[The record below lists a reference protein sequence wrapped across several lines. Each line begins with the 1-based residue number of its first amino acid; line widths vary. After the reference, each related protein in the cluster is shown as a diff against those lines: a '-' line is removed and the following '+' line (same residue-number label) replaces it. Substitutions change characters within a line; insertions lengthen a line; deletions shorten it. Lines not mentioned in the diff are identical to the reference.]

1 MSIFMGSLSPLQVAL
16 LIVAA
21 LSIVGV
27 VIAFIRS
34 RMTYSGYSDLVNDVR
49 RLALAMHGEIFRDG
63 ADVVIS
69 GTYER
74 LPAVVR
80 FSNEEN
86 TPGLNIRIQAPATFQ
101 MSVVPAGAQVS
112 EGGRNLVRTADE
124 VFDSR
129 FNTRT
134 DQPTQANMFINK
146 QVTGQLQQLACSR
159 NTYLS
164 VGNGAIELSELVI
177 PEPGPGEHAIE
188 HLKSMAK
195 LSQALHR
202 MPGSDRVKLVT
213 FERERHIAARAA
225 MLVGAVVALVSVFAA
240 TRLPNREPVSG
251 VNQTLSS
258 GILPL
263 DAARIPNS
271 GEWRAATADDFDPV
285 AVSWLR
291 GNRKDPA
298 GRIPGNFSGRG
309 TGRDV
314 AYLLIGP
321 EGARRVVLLADNE
334 NRYDTKFPYI
344 GLAVR
349 VPKESIDSIKWAGGK
364 APEGVDGDGLLLLRK
379 PDDPSSAIVLFL
391 SGRGI
396 VSASPAN
403 YQDISLEP

>member
-1 MSIFMGSLSPLQVAL
+1 MGSFSPLQVAL

-34 RMTYSGYSDLVNDVR
+34 RMTYSGYSHLVNDVR
-49 RLALAMHGEIFRDG
+49 RLALAMHGEIFRDA

-101 MSVVPAGAQVS
+101 MSVVPARAQVS

-124 VFDSR
+124 QFDSR

-134 DQPTQANMFINK
+134 DQPTQADMFLNK
-146 QVTGQLQQLACSR
+146 QVTGLLQQLACSR

-177 PEPGPGEHAIE
+177 PDPNPGEHAIE
-188 HLKSMAK
+188 HLKSMAA

-202 MPGSDRVKLVT
+202 MPGSDLVKLMT
-213 FERERHIAARAA
+213 FERERHVPARVA
-225 MLVGAVVALVSVFAA
+225 MAVGAVVALVSVFAA
-240 TRLPNREPVSG
+240 TRVPNREPGSG
-251 VNQTLSS
+251 VNQTLSA

-263 DAARIPNS
+263 DAARIPNAK
-271 GEWRAATADDFDPV
+271 EWRAANSDDFDPA

-291 GNRKDPA
+291 GNRQQPA
-298 GRIPGNFSGRG
+298 GRITGNFSGKG

-314 AYLLIGP
+314 AYLLVDAD
-321 EGARRVVLLADNE
+321 GARRVVLLADNG
-334 NRYDTKFPYI
+334 NRYDTRFPYI
-344 GLAVR
+344 GMAVR
-349 VPKESIDSIKWAGGK
+349 VPREAVNSIRWAGGK
-364 APEGVDGDGLLLLRK
+364 APEGMDGDGLLLLRK
-379 PDDPSSAIVLFL
+379 KDDPSSAIVLFL

-396 VSASPAN
+396 VSAAPAN
-403 YQDISLEP
+403 YQEINLEP

>member
-1 MSIFMGSLSPLQVAL
+1 MGPLSPLQVLL

-27 VIAFIRS
+27 VIAFVRS
-34 RMTYSGYSDLVNDVR
+34 RMTYSGYTDLVNDVR
-49 RLALAMHGEIFRDG
+49 RVALAMHGEIFRDG
-63 ADVVIS
+63 SDVVIS

-74 LPAVVR
+74 LPVVVR

-86 TPGLNIRIQAPATFQ
+86 SPGLNIRIQAPATFL

-112 EGGRNLVRTADE
+112 EGGRNLVRTTNE
-124 VFDSR
+124 LFDSR

-134 DQPTQANMFINK
+134 DQPTHANIFITK
-146 QVTGQLQQLACSR
+146 QVTSLLQRLACSR

-164 VGNGAIELSELVI
+164 MGNGAIELSELVI
-177 PEPGPGEHAIE
+177 PDPDPGQHVIE
-188 HLKSMAK
+188 HLQSMAA
-195 LSQALHR
+195 LSQALRH
-202 MPGSDRVKLVT
+202 MPGSDRVKLVV
-213 FERERHIAARAA
+213 FKHQRHIAARAA
-225 MLVGAVVALVSVFAA
+225 MVVGAVVALVSIFAA
-240 TRLPNREPVSG
+240 TRMSNHEPVSG

-263 DAARIPNS
+263 DATRIPNTKD
-271 GEWRAATADDFDPV
+271 WRAATADDFDPV

-291 GNRKDPA
+291 GNRKQPA
-298 GRIPGNFSGRG
+298 GRIEGNFSGKG

-314 AYLLIGP
+314 AYLLVDAA
-321 EGARRVVLLADNE
+321 GARRVVLLANNE

-349 VPKESIDSIKWAGGK
+349 VPKQSVNSIQWAGGK

-379 PDDPSSAIVLFL
+379 KDDPSSAIVLFL

>member
-1 MSIFMGSLSPLQVAL
+1 MGPFSPLQVAL

-27 VIAFIRS
+27 VIVFVRS
-34 RMTYSGYSDLVNDVR
+34 RMTYSGYSHLVKDVR
-49 RLALAMHGEIFRDG
+49 RLALAMRGEIFRDG
-63 ADVVIS
+63 SDVVIS

-86 TPGLNIRIQAPATFQ
+86 SPGLNIRIQAPATFLL
-101 MSVVPAGAQVS
+101 SVVAARAQVS

-124 VFDSR
+124 RFDSR

-146 QVTGQLQQLACSR
+146 QVTGLLQQLACSK

-177 PEPGPGEHAIE
+177 PDPNPGEHAIE
-188 HLKSMAK
+188 HLKSMAE

-202 MPGSDRVKLVT
+202 MPGSDRVKLLT
-213 FERERHIAARAA
+213 FERERHVAARVA
-225 MLVGAVVALVSVFAA
+225 MVVGAVVALVSVFAA
-240 TRLPNREPVSG
+240 TRVSNSEPVSG
-251 VNQTLSS
+251 VNQTLSA

-263 DAARIPNS
+263 DATRIPNTKD
-271 GEWRAATADDFDPV
+271 WRAATADDFDPV

-291 GNRKDPA
+291 GNRKQPA
-298 GRIPGNFSGRG
+298 GRIAGNFSGKG

-314 AYLLIGP
+314 AYLLVDA

-349 VPKESIDSIKWAGGK
+349 VPKESVNSIKWAGSK

-379 PDDPSSAIVLFL
+379 KDDPSSAIVLFL

-403 YQDISLEP
+403 YQDINLEP

>member
-1 MSIFMGSLSPLQVAL
+1 MGSFSPLQIAL

-21 LSIVGV
+21 LSIMGV
-27 VIAFIRS
+27 VIVFVSS
-34 RMTYSGYSDLVNDVR
+34 RMTYSGYADIVNDVR
-49 RLALAMHGEIFRDG
+49 RLARAMHGKIFRDG
-63 ADVVIS
+63 PDVVIS

-86 TPGLNIRIQAPATFQ
+86 SPGLNIRIQAPATFLL
-101 MSVVPAGAQVS
+101 SVVPAGAQVG
-112 EGGRNLVRTADE
+112 EGGRNLVKTADE
-124 VFDSR
+124 LFDSR

-146 QVTGQLQQLACSR
+146 QVTGLLQLLACSK

-177 PEPGPGEHAIE
+177 PDSNPGEHAIE
-188 HLKSMAK
+188 HLKSLAK

-202 MPGSDRVKLVT
+202 MPGSDRVKPMT
-213 FERERHIAARAA
+213 FERGHHIAARTA
-225 MLVGAVVALVSVFAA
+225 MVVGAVVALVSVFAA
-240 TRLPNREPVSG
+240 TRLPNRESVSG
-251 VNQTLSS
+251 VNQTLAS
-258 GILPL
+258 GILPM
-263 DAARIPNS
+263 DAARISNAKD
-271 GEWRAATADDFDPV
+271 WRAATADDFDPA

-291 GNRKDPA
+291 GNRKQPA
-298 GRIPGNFSGRG
+298 GRIVGDFSGKG

-314 AYLLIGP
+314 AYLLVGA

-334 NRYDTKFPYI
+334 NRYDTRFPYI

-349 VPKESIDSIKWAGGK
+349 VPKESVNSIEWAGGT

-403 YQDISLEP
+403 YQNISLEP

>member
-1 MSIFMGSLSPLQVAL
+1 MGSLSPLQVAL

-21 LSIVGV
+21 LSMVGA

-34 RMTYSGYSDLVNDVR
+34 TMTYSGYSGIVNDVR
-49 RLALAMHGEIFRDG
+49 RIALAMRGEIFRDG

-80 FSNEEN
+80 FSNEES
-86 TPGLNIRIQAPATFQ
+86 TPGLNIRIQAPATFLL
-101 MSVVPAGAQVS
+101 SVVPAGAQVG

-124 VFDSR
+124 QFDSR

-134 DQPTQANMFINK
+134 DQPMQAHMFLNDET
-146 QVTGQLQQLACSR
+146 TGLLQRLACSK
-159 NTYLS
+159 NTFVS
-164 VGNGAIELSELVI
+164 IGNGAIELSELVI
-177 PEPGPGEHAIE
+177 PDPDPGEHAID

-202 MPGSDRVKLVT
+202 MPGSDRVKLLT
-213 FERERHIAARAA
+213 FERSHYVAARAA
-225 MLVGAVVALVSVFAA
+225 MVIGAVVALVSVFAA
-240 TRLPNREPVSG
+240 TRVSNSEPVSG
-251 VNQTLSS
+251 VNQTLSA

-263 DAARIPNS
+263 DATRISNTKD
-271 GEWRAATADDFDPV
+271 WRAATADDFDPA

-291 GNRKDPA
+291 GNRKQPA
-298 GRIPGNFSGRG
+298 GRITGNFSGKG

-314 AYLLIGP
+314 AYLLVDAA
-321 EGARRVVLLADNE
+321 GARRVVLLADNE

-349 VPKESIDSIKWAGGK
+349 VPKENLNSIKWAGGK

-379 PDDPSSAIVLFL
+379 PDDPASAIVLFL

-403 YQDISLEP
+403 YQEINLEP

>member
-1 MSIFMGSLSPLQVAL
+1 MGSLSPLQVAL

-21 LSIVGV
+21 LSMVGV

-49 RLALAMHGEIFRDG
+49 RLALAMRGEIFRDG

-74 LPAVVR
+74 LPAAVR

-86 TPGLNIRIQAPATFQ
+86 TPGLNIRMQAPATFL
-101 MSVVPAGAQVS
+101 MSVVPAGAQVG

-124 VFDSR
+124 QFDSR

-134 DQPTQANMFINK
+134 DQPMQAHMFLSK
-146 QVTGQLQQLACSR
+146 ETTGLLQRLACSKS
-159 NTYLS
+159 TFVS
-164 VGNGAIELSELVI
+164 IGNGAIELSELVI
-177 PEPGPGEHAIE
+177 PNPDAGEHVIE

-195 LSQALHR
+195 LSQALHS
-202 MPGSDRVKLVT
+202 MPGSDRIKLLT
-213 FERERHIAARAA
+213 FERDHHVAARVA
-225 MLVGAVVALVSVFAA
+225 MVVGSVVALVSVFAA
-240 TRLPNREPVSG
+240 TRVSTREPPLSG

-263 DAARIPNS
+263 DATRISNTKD
-271 GEWRAATADDFDPV
+271 WRAATADDFDPA

-291 GNRKDPA
+291 GNRKQPA
-298 GRIPGNFSGRG
+298 GRITGNFSGKG
-309 TGRDV
+309 TGRDI
-314 AYLLIGP
+314 AYLLVDAA
-321 EGARRVVLLADNE
+321 GARRVVLLADNE

-349 VPKESIDSIKWAGGK
+349 VPKENLNSIKWAGGR

-379 PDDPSSAIVLFL
+379 PDDPASAIVLFL

-403 YQDISLEP
+403 YQEINLEP

>member
-1 MSIFMGSLSPLQVAL
+1 MGSFSPLQVAL

-27 VIAFIRS
+27 VIAFVRS
-34 RMTYSGYSDLVNDVR
+34 RMTYSGYEDIVNDVR
-49 RLALAMHGEIFRDG
+49 RLALAMHGEIFRDSS
-63 ADVVIS
+63 DVVIS

-80 FSNEEN
+80 FSNQEN
-86 TPGLNIRIQAPATFQ
+86 TPGLNIRIQAPATFL

-112 EGGRNLVRTADE
+112 EGGRNLLKTTDE
-124 VFDSR
+124 LFDAR

-134 DQPTQANMFINK
+134 DQPTQANMFINP
-146 QVTGQLQQLACSR
+146 QITGLLQRLACSR

-164 VGNGAIELSELVI
+164 IGNGAIELSELVI
-177 PEPGPGEHAIE
+177 PDPNPGEHAID

-213 FERERHIAARAA
+213 FERERHVAARVA
-225 MLVGAVVALVSVFAA
+225 MVVGSVVALVSVFAA
-240 TRLPNREPVSG
+240 TRVSNRELVSG

-263 DAARIPNS
+263 DATRIPNTRD
-271 GEWRAATADDFDPV
+271 WRAATADDFDPV
-285 AVSWLR
+285 AVAWLR
-291 GNRKDPA
+291 GYRMQPA
-298 GRIPGNFSGRG
+298 GRIPGNFSGKR

-314 AYLLIGP
+314 AYLLVDR
-321 EGARRVVLLADNE
+321 EGARRVVLLAGNE

-349 VPKESIDSIKWAGGK
+349 VPKESVNSIKWAGGK

-379 PDDPSSAIVLFL
+379 KDDPSSAIVLFL